1 MEKNENT
8 GLQVDQTAQGVW
20 ERRTAD
26 RRLGQNQL
34 FGSFRVEPGVRVV
47 SRTDPTDNV
56 LAAIAS
62 ILDEPTDKPTHKHKS
77 VEKPAIPIPEEVPVA
92 SQPPEP
98 AAADADGYTKLG
110 PGPLDA
116 IRFKWVARPAGD
128 GTYFVDETIGDNS
141 RAMTSGPM
149 PKQDAVRLIDERE
162 RDARRR
168 FDALKNEMT
177 GPRASATNSSGH
189 DAGKM

>member
-1 MEKNENT
+1 MEKKENT
-8 GLQVDQTAQGVW
+8 GLHVDQKAQGVW
-20 ERRTAD
+20 ERRTAN

-34 FGSFRVEPGVRVV
+34 FGSFRVDSGVKVV
-47 SRTDPTDNV
+47 SQADPTDNV

-62 ILDEPTDKPTHKHKS
+62 ILDEPTDNPTHKS
-77 VEKPAIPIPEEVPVA
+77 VEKPKIPTPAEVPVA
-92 SQPPEP
+92 SQPPQS
-98 AAADADGYTKLG
+98 AAADVNVDGYVKLG

-116 IRFKWVARPAGD
+116 IRFKWAARPAGD
-128 GTYFVDETIGDNS
+128 GNYFIDETIGDNS

-149 PKQDAVRLIDERE
+149 PKEDAIRLIDERE

-177 GPRASATNSSGH
+177 GQDPEHKDTA
-189 DAGKM
+189 KM

>member
-34 FGSFRVEPGVRVV
+34 FGSFRVKPGVKVV

-77 VEKPAIPIPEEVPVA
+77 VEKPAIPTPEEVPVA

-128 GTYFVDETIGDNS
+128 GTYFVDETVGDKS

-149 PKQDAVRLIDERE
+149 PQQDAIRLIDERE

-177 GPRASATNSSGH
+177 GQRASATNSSGH
-189 DAGKM
+189 DAAEM